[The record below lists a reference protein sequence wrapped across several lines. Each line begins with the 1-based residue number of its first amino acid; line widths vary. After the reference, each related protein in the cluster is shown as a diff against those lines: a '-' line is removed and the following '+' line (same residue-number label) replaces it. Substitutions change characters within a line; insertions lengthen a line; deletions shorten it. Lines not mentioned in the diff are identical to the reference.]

1 MIICYNVPAILA
13 SSVEY
18 KYDGR
23 PLSVTKL
30 VIPRE
35 KEQSGSTPNTGM
47 LTLLLGPGVVR
58 EGTKKKVRR

>member
-13 SSVEY
+13 SPVEY

-30 VIPRE
+30 
-35 KEQSGSTPNTGM
+35 M
-47 LTLLLGPGVVR
+47 LSHVKRSRVEVHQAQVG
-58 EGTKKKVRR
+58 